1 MFRPRQPEQAVSST
15 RTPATVHSG
24 ETDRLT
30 DRIHASNG
38 PRISTTARKV
48 QSGAASEYAVPE
60 DNLAASEAALPVA
73 LLPGLSRLDK
83 LGLDDFLTWT
93 LRFKWL
99 IVASIALCMATALA
113 YALTASPRFTV
124 YTDIMIDPA
133 DLNVVSDDVFASSPQ
148 RDSQLLEVESKL
160 RVLTSRN
167 VLSRVIERLDLTR
180 DEEFVKPDIM
190 AGLKALIGMEE
201 PAGNG
206 EVAAMRALTERVAA
220 QREERSFVVVLSVWS
235 EYPQKAITLSQAIS
249 EAFEE
254 ELFRSSAESVG
265 RVAESL
271 KRRLDELRQ
280 NVTDAERRV
289 EEFRSS
295 NGLQAAATGELMS
308 NQQSSELNTQV
319 LEAQQRLI
327 QAQSRYAQMK
337 SAMDGGSAN
346 SAAIFDSETMTRL
359 REQYNNLQQE
369 IGSMVQTYGPK
380 HTRLLAA
387 RSSLATVQ
395 AAIDRE
401 ASRVL
406 ELARVGLAREQEALD
421 ALRGK
426 ATDKQTNV
434 FTENAA
440 QVQLRDLQRDAR
452 TKAAIYE
459 SYLARAQQVAEREQ
473 LDTSNVR
480 VISQPLPPKSRSWPP
495 RTLIL
500 LGGGAVAG
508 LMIGLGLALALGLWQ
523 YLRMPPVERPR
534 PVAA

>member
-1 MFRPRQPEQAVSST
+1 
-15 RTPATVHSG
+15 
-24 ETDRLT
+24 
-30 DRIHASNG
+30 
-38 PRISTTARKV
+38 
-48 QSGAASEYAVPE
+48 
-60 DNLAASEAALPVA
+60 
-73 LLPGLSRLDK
+73 
-83 LGLDDFLTWT
+83 
-93 LRFKWL
+93 
-99 IVASIALCMATALA
+99 
-113 YALTASPRFTV
+113 
-124 YTDIMIDPA
+124 
-133 DLNVVSDDVFASSPQ
+133 
-148 RDSQLLEVESKL
+148 
-160 RVLTSRN
+160 
-167 VLSRVIERLDLTR
+167 
-180 DEEFVKPDIM
+180 
-190 AGLKALIGMEE
+190 
-201 PAGNG
+201 
-206 EVAAMRALTERVAA
+206 
-220 QREERSFVVVLSVWS
+220 
-235 EYPQKAITLSQAIS
+235 
-249 EAFEE
+249 
-254 ELFRSSAESVG
+254 
-265 RVAESL
+265 
-271 KRRLDELRQ
+271 
-280 NVTDAERRV
+280 
-289 EEFRSS
+289 
-295 NGLQAAATGELMS
+295 
-308 NQQSSELNTQV
+308 
-319 LEAQQRLI
+319 
-327 QAQSRYAQMK
+327 
-337 SAMDGGSAN
+337 
-346 SAAIFDSETMTRL
+346 
-359 REQYNNLQQE
+359 
-369 IGSMVQTYGPK
+369 MVQTYGPK

-421 ALRGK
+421 VLRGK